1 MSDQN
6 GELLFA
12 PDVPFSAVDLK
23 HGRLPNQLYRR
34 IAGFYLVPAMELAK
48 TRHDFAA
55 GLLVVCAA
63 DALGGF
69 ITGASANTA
78 RTVGFFQ
85 SIPGLQD
92 PEVAVLFVDH
102 FRHGLVHEARVKCGG
117 KFSVEVHSVAER
129 QGASLAVN
137 PRLLA
142 EAVHARLVAYR
153 DQLNS
158 NTAALAALKKTIRR
172 RFATELKC

>member
-12 PDVPFSAVDLK
+12 PGVPFAAVDLRL
-23 HGRLPNQLYRR
+23 GGLPNQLYRR
-34 IAGFYLVPAMELAK
+34 IAGFYLTPAMELAK
-48 TRHDFAA
+48 GRHDFAA

-85 SIPGLQD
+85 SIPGLHD
-92 PEVAVLFVDH
+92 PAIAQLFVDH

-117 KFSVEVHSVAER
+117 KFSVDVHSVAER
-129 QGASLAVN
+129 QGSSLVVN
-137 PRLLA
+137 PCLLA
-142 EAVHARLVAYR
+142 SAVHTRLTVYR
-153 DQLNS
+153 DLLN
-158 NTAALAALKKTIRR
+158 TDPVALTALKKTIRT
-172 RFATELKC
+172 RFATELKG